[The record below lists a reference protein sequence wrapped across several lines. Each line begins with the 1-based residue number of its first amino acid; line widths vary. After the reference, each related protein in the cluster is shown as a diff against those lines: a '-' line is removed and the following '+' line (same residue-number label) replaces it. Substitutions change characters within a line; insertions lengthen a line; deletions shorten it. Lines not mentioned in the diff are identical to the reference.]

1 MLNGSHKLDV
11 TVDLLPA
18 ATALLQ
24 AQGRLHKK
32 ILSLT
37 IKIKTMPD
45 RKYIQHNYL

>member
-24 AQGRLHKK
+24 AQGRLHK